1 LSNKTRLHLLKKT
14 TKENVLSY
22 TGSAYSLFI
31 RLGKNKYY
39 AKKEKERSC
48 QDRILCQRR
57 QERRAGS

>member
-39 AKKEKERSC
+39 AKKGRREGQAAKSERHLSC
-48 QDRILCQRR
+48 
-57 QERRAGS
+57 GHV